1 MKQGKEAVVP
11 LENNTGGLD
20 ILAEKLRS
28 RMEGNGSNN
37 NPTGDLIIQ
46 IGNDT
51 LVKIL
56 LSELKKMQRQ
66 TGEAVIKV

>member
-1 MKQGKEAVVP
+1 MQ
-11 LENNTGGLD
+11 D

-28 RMEGNGSNN
+28 RMEGSGSNN
-37 NPTGDLIIQ
+37 NPIGDLIIQ

-56 LSELKKMQRQ
+56 LSELKKIQRQ

>member
-1 MKQGKEAVVP
+1 
-11 LENNTGGLD
+11 
-20 ILAEKLRS
+20 
-28 RMEGNGSNN
+28 MEGSGSNN
-37 NPTGDLIIQ
+37 NPIGDLIIQ

-56 LSELKKMQRQ
+56 LSELKKIQRQ